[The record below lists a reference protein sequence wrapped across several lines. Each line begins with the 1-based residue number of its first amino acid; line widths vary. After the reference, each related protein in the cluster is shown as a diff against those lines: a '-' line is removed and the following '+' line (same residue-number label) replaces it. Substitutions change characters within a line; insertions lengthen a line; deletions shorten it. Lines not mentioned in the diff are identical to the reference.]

1 MASSDYVTQAEMVQ
15 AISQVNTAVNELL
28 AGLEVLQ
35 PDTSDYVTNAE
46 MVTYVT
52 NCVDTW
58 GTLLWDILVE
68 LTRLVDEINGEV
80 VLENLVKKMQY
91 LYHTKE
97 LIRDKIISTGT
108 GMPYDETFRN
118 YPKWIKGISG
128 DWILK
133 TVAVIKKAKPVIEIG
148 NALNAFA
155 QWLLKSVTVVY
166 KAGKKIYGRR
176 DIPIN
181 EIPTL
186 TGNVSK
192 KETKPKVVATIGI
205 SYPEITVIPQK
216 EVT

>member
-15 AISQVNTAVNELL
+15 AVSQVNTAVNELL

-133 TVAVIKKAKPVIEIG
+133 TVAVIKKAKPTIEITKT
-148 NALNAFA
+148 FA
-155 QWLLKSVTVVY
+155 NFGEYLKKIVTVVY
-166 KAGKKIYGRR
+166 KAGKKIYGHR
-176 DIPIN
+176 DIPLN
-181 EIPTL
+181 EIPTH
-186 TGNVSK
+186 TTSVTEKGTN
-192 KETKPKVVATIGI
+192 TKVVAIIGI
-205 SYPEITVIPQK
+205 TYPELNVVPQK

>member
-1 MASSDYVTQAEMVQ
+1 MASSDYVTQAEVVQ
-15 AISQVNTAVNELL
+15 AVATVETAVNELL

-35 PDTSDYVTNAE
+35 PETSDYVTNAE

-97 LIRDKIISTGT
+97 LIRDKIISTGS
-108 GMPYDETFRN
+108 GMPYNETFRN

-133 TVAVIKKAKPVIEIG
+133 TVAIVKKSKPVIEVSNFLANIG
-148 NALNAFA
+148 EYL
-155 QWLLKSVTVVY
+155 QKIVTVVY
-166 KAGKKIYGRR
+166 KAGKKIYGRKDIPMN
-176 DIPIN
+176 DIPIQSASVR
-181 EIPTL
+181 EK
-186 TGNVSK
+186 G
-192 KETKPKVVATIGI
+192 TKPKVAATINI
-205 SYPEITVIPQK
+205 AYPEINIVPSK
-216 EVT
+216 EVN

>member
-1 MASSDYVTQAEMVQ
+1 MASSDYVTQAEVVQ
-15 AISQVNTAVNELL
+15 AVATVETAVNELL

-80 VLENLVKKMQY
+80 VLENLVKKLQY

-97 LIRDKIISTGT
+97 LIRDKIISTGS
-108 GMPYDETFRN
+108 GMPYNETFRN
-118 YPKWIKGISG
+118 YPKWIKGIGG

-133 TVAVIKKAKPVIEIG
+133 RIVLYVKSPVTIFLNNVFLEQWFYPTMRKVTRGVYRVYKRYITHNRTTAPSHNVIINPPVIRI
-148 NALNAFA
+148 
-155 QWLLKSVTVVY
+155 
-166 KAGKKIYGRR
+166 
-176 DIPIN
+176 
-181 EIPTL
+181 
-186 TGNVSK
+186 SK
-192 KETKPKVVATIGI
+192 GEEK
-205 SYPEITVIPQK
+205 
-216 EVT
+216 

>member
-1 MASSDYVTQAEMVQ
+1 MASSDYVTQAEVVQ
-15 AISQVNTAVNELL
+15 AVATVETAVNELL

-80 VLENLVKKMQY
+80 VLENLVKKLQY

-133 TVAVIKKAKPVIEIG
+133 RVVAFKRSPVTIWIKNTLLESWFAPSLKKIEKAVYHVYRRYFNISLNTAPSHNVTKNVAV
-148 NALNAFA
+148 N
-155 QWLLKSVTVVY
+155 SHVTPSPHIILTAPTISVY
-166 KAGKKIYGRR
+166 KY
-176 DIPIN
+176 
-181 EIPTL
+181 
-186 TGNVSK
+186 
-192 KETKPKVVATIGI
+192 KE
-205 SYPEITVIPQK
+205 E
-216 EVT
+216 

>member
-15 AISQVNTAVNELL
+15 AVSTVNTAVNELL

-35 PDTSDYVTNAE
+35 PETSDYVTNAE

-80 VLENLVKKMQY
+80 VLENLVKKLQY

-133 TVAVIKKAKPVIEIG
+133 TVAVVKKSKPVIEIG
-148 NALNAFA
+148 NAMANFE
-155 QWLLKSVTVVY
+155 QLLVKGLTYVY

-176 DIPIN
+176 DIPVTD
-181 EIPTL
+181 IPTQS
-186 TGNVSK
+186 TAITQKG
-192 KETKPKVVATIGI
+192 TKPKVVATIGI
-205 SYPEITVIPQK
+205 TYPELTVVPQK

>member
-15 AISQVNTAVNELL
+15 AVSTVNTAVNELL

-35 PDTSDYVTNAE
+35 PETSDYVTNAE

-80 VLENLVKKMQY
+80 VLENLVKKLQY

-97 LIRDKIISTGT
+97 LIRDKIISTGS
-108 GMPYDETFRN
+108 GMPYNETFRN
-118 YPKWIKGISG
+118 YPKWIKGIGG

-133 TVAVIKKAKPVIEIG
+133 RVTLFVKSPVTIWIKAIFKGEW
-148 NALNAFA
+148 FA
-155 QWLLKSVTVVY
+155 PTLRNVSHGVYHVY
-166 KAGKKIYGRR
+166 KRFISLF
-176 DIPIN
+176 IN
-181 EIPTL
+181 SSPSHNSYIHGAKANRMDFQHVIIQAPSIS
-186 TGNVSK
+186 VSK
-192 KETKPKVVATIGI
+192 YKE
-205 SYPEITVIPQK
+205 E
-216 EVT
+216 

>member
-15 AISQVNTAVNELL
+15 AVSTVNTAVNELL

-35 PDTSDYVTNAE
+35 PETSDYVSNAE
-46 MVTYVT
+46 MVAYVT

-58 GTLLWDILVE
+58 GTLLWDILME

-97 LIRDKIISTGT
+97 LIRDKIISIGS

-118 YPKWIKGISG
+118 YPKWIKGIGG

-133 TVAVIKKAKPVIEIG
+133 RMTFFVKSPVTIWMKNTFLEQWFAPAMRKIERAVYHVYRRFTSHTISDVPSHSTAKSKATKANISFSHLILSAPTI
-148 NALNAFA
+148 
-155 QWLLKSVTVVY
+155 SVY
-166 KAGKKIYGRR
+166 K
-176 DIPIN
+176 
-181 EIPTL
+181 E
-186 TGNVSK
+186 
-192 KETKPKVVATIGI
+192 KEET
-205 SYPEITVIPQK
+205 
-216 EVT
+216 

>member
-15 AISQVNTAVNELL
+15 AVSQVNTAVNELL

-52 NCVDTW
+52 NCVDNW
-58 GTLLWDILVE
+58 GTLLWEILEE
-68 LTRLVDEINGEV
+68 LTRLVDAINGEI
-80 VLENLVKKMQY
+80 VLENLVKKLQY

-118 YPKWIKGISG
+118 YPKWIRGIGG

-133 TVAVIKKAKPVIEIG
+133 RIVMFKKSPVTIWLKNTFIEQWFAPALKKIERTVYHVYRRYFTHS
-148 NALNAFA
+148 LNYEPIH
-155 QWLLKSVTVVY
+155 QSSTSVSGIVNHSSTHIILSAPTISVY
-166 KAGKKIYGRR
+166 K
-176 DIPIN
+176 
-181 EIPTL
+181 
-186 TGNVSK
+186 
-192 KETKPKVVATIGI
+192 
-205 SYPEITVIPQK
+205 QK
-216 EVT
+216 EV

>member
-1 MASSDYVTQAEMVQ
+1 MASEEYVTQAEMVEKV
-15 AISQVNTAVNELL
+15 SEVNTAVNELL
-28 AGLEVLQ
+28 AGLQVLQ
-35 PDTSDYVTNAE
+35 PDTSQYTTNAE

-52 NCVDTW
+52 NCVDNW
-58 GTLLWDILVE
+58 GTLLWEILEE
-68 LTRLVDEINGEV
+68 LTRLVDAINGEI
-80 VLENLVKKMQY
+80 VLENLVKKLQY

-133 TVAVIKKAKPVIEIG
+133 TVAVVKKSKPVIEVQ
-148 NALNAFA
+148 NALTNFG
-155 QWLLKSVTVVY
+155 QYLQKIITVVY

-176 DIPIN
+176 DIPLN
-181 EIPTL
+181 EIPTQ
-186 TGNVSK
+186 TMSITEKG
-192 KETKPKVVATIGI
+192 TKPKVVATIGI
-205 SYPEITVIPQK
+205 TYPEISVVPQK

>member
-15 AISQVNTAVNELL
+15 AVSQVNTAVNELL

-58 GTLLWDILVE
+58 GTLLWDILME
-68 LTRLVDEINGEV
+68 LTRLVDMINGEV

-108 GMPYDETFRN
+108 GMPYNETFRN

-133 TVAVIKKAKPVIEIG
+133 TVAVLKKSKPVIEVSNFLTNIG
-148 NALNAFA
+148 EYL
-155 QWLLKSVTVVY
+155 QKIVTVVY

-176 DIPIN
+176 DIPLN
-181 EIPTL
+181 EIPTQ
-186 TGNVSK
+186 TTSVTEKG
-192 KETKPKVVATIGI
+192 TKPKVVATIGI
-205 SYPEITVIPQK
+205 TYPEISVVPQK

>member
-1 MASSDYVTQAEMVQ
+1 MASSDYVTQAEVVQ
-15 AISQVNTAVNELL
+15 AVATVETAVNELL

-35 PDTSDYVTNAE
+35 PETSDYVTNAE

-80 VLENLVKKMQY
+80 VLENLVKKLQY

-108 GMPYDETFRN
+108 GMPYNETFRN

-133 TVAVIKKAKPVIEIG
+133 RLTIFKKSPVTLWLKNTLLEQW
-148 NALNAFA
+148 FA
-155 QWLLKSVTVVY
+155 PSFKKIQKAIYHMYRRFMSHYITSTPTDSVTYNV
-166 KAGKKIYGRR
+166 ARR
-176 DIPIN
+176 TDKNLQHIILSV
-181 EIPTL
+181 PTI
-186 TGNVSK
+186 TI
-192 KETKPKVVATIGI
+192 TK
-205 SYPEITVIPQK
+205 QK
-216 EVT
+216 EEA